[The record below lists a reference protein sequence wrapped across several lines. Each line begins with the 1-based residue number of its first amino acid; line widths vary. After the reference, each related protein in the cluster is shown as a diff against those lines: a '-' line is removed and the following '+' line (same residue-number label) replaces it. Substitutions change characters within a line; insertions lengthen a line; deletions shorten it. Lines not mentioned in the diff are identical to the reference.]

1 MNAKDRLCHFSL
13 YIIVIFALNDSSI
26 GSLFIGNAAFLV
38 TITQWEVISPMQD
51 MELQWEEE

>member
-38 TITQWEVISPMQD
+38 TITQWEVI
-51 MELQWEEE
+51 